1 MTDLNWTG
9 WPILTGESSH
19 CKKEE
24 ALSCTPTG
32 PSGKSFGVRSLEHS
46 AFLFPTD
53 KGDKSYGHQLEVDPS
68 ERLPGSVLDALK
80 DDLLT
85 LTKTRRSEVAD
96 IVWPPPR
103 IKPGETQADNS
114 ETEMLK
120 SLGYIDADE

>member
-1 MTDLNWTG
+1 MSWPG

-19 CKKEE
+19 CKKED

-53 KGDKSYGHQLEVDPS
+53 SGDKSYGHQLKTDPNELRPS
-68 ERLPGSVLDALK
+68 SVLDSLK
-80 DDLLT
+80 GDLMT
-85 LTKTRRSEVAD
+85 LSKTRRSEVAG

-103 IKPGETQADNS
+103 IKPGELQMDNT